1 MISSITF
8 TEFYTLR
15 LPARY
20 ANNLIERTSDDIPA
34 VSATYEQFLAFAK
47 AGRELGKLHVD
58 FEEVT
63 PYAGVTLEYAKSG
76 QPSYRVKQMKW
87 RKITGKT
94 GNAAKD
100 KTNADLQRMDNCQ
113 KHSS

>member
-1 MISSITF
+1 MK
-8 TEFYTLR
+8 E
-15 LPARY
+15 LPR
-20 ANNLIERTSDDIPA
+20 IPR
-34 VSATYEQFLAFAK
+34 VATYEQFLAFAK

-76 QPSYRVKQMKW
+76 QPVLPRQADEMEKNH
-87 RKITGKT
+87 RKDGKCCQRQ
-94 GNAAKD
+94 NH
-100 KTNADLQRMDNCQ
+100 ADLQRMDNCQ